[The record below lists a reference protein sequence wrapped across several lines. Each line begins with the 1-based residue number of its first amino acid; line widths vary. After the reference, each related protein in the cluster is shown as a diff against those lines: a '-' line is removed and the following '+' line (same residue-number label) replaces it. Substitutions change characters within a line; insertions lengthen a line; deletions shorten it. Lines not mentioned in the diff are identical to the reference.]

1 MQIELTREL
10 STVLR
15 YASDEALRTG
25 HRAVSPDHL
34 LLGMLRQNNN
44 SGVSTLRQLGI
55 DTELFKKALDLGIM
69 KEEALSYEEISRITM
84 DMTSLR
90 AINTAY
96 YEAERYHHRR
106 TDCIHL
112 LLTISREPDSFG
124 RLLLERKGIDSVVL
138 RQKIEAF
145 REEPEGPSEA
155 SMRIAEAIEAG
166 IRSKL
171 RSGIAD
177 KSALS

>member
-15 YASDEALRTG
+15 YASEEALRTG

-69 KEEALSYEEISRITM
+69 KDIDIDPMPSTWEINPSVVFTV
-84 DMTSLR
+84 
-90 AINTAY
+90 N
-96 YEAERYHHRR
+96 
-106 TDCIHL
+106 C
-112 LLTISREPDSFG
+112 
-124 RLLLERKGIDSVVL
+124 LLEGR
-138 RQKIEAF
+138 
-145 REEPEGPSEA
+145 
-155 SMRIAEAIEAG
+155 
-166 IRSKL
+166 
-171 RSGIAD
+171 
-177 KSALS
+177 